1 MPRKRGLKPIKG
13 EHRSCPVGM
22 LGKFTEERMTVR
34 LGGKERLREEERAVR
49 PGRQAVKDKLPP
61 SKFLL

>member
-1 MPRKRGLKPIKG
+1 
-13 EHRSCPVGM
+13 M